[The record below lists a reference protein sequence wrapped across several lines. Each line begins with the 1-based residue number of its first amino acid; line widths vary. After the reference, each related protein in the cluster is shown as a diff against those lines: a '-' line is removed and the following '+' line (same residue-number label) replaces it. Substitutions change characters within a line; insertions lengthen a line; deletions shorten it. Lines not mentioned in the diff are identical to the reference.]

1 MKIAA
6 NGLSLILTQKRI
18 STSPLLTLLLG
29 RESMNTQQSIYAP
42 LLDKTFETAFPT
54 FQHRKYLFELV
65 KLPGNIEACRRTRMS
80 THIIAV
86 TSPRDCTSS
95 WPRILHVVNYILY
108 LSCYF
113 AFPPR
118 GLFIPQLSR
127 PYPKKRDYLCHDTVR
142 AMPVRYKTPLA
153 PRAPLYKWT

>member
-18 STSPLLTLLLG
+18 STSILLTLLLF
-29 RESMNTQQSIYAP
+29 P
-42 LLDKTFETAFPT
+42 PT

-65 KLPGNIEACRRTRMS
+65 KLPGNIEACRRTRMFNS
-80 THIIAV
+80 YH
-86 TSPRDCTSS
+86 
-95 WPRILHVVNYILY
+95 
-108 LSCYF
+108 SCYVTLRLSF
-113 AFPPR
+113 LTADFRRGQLISYISVAILLPPS

-153 PRAPLYKWT
+153 PRAPLYK